1 MKKIYRNFITEEEAN
16 TLKSLSSSKL
26 LESDSEIVEKIL
38 HQLEKDFNFTIR
50 EESYY
55 YTEKYPIGHPWHKD
69 TGNNSHMNWCEVG
82 VSILL
87 EEPISGGSTYY
98 ADNIKGDNKIK
109 SDRKLHDLIAHTS
122 DVYHMIEPHVGNRN
136 VFLIFI

>member
-16 TLKSLSSSKL
+16 ILKDLSSVKL
-26 LESDSEIVEKIL
+26 LESDNKVVKKIL
-38 HQLEKDFNFTIR
+38 CQLKKDFKFTIGK
-50 EESYY
+50 ESYY

-69 TGNNSHMNWCEVG
+69 TGNNDHMNWCEVG

-87 EEPISGGSTYY
+87 EEPISGGDTYY
-98 ADNIKGDNKIK
+98 ADNIKGSNKIK
-109 SDRKLHDLIAHTS
+109 SDRKIYDLIAHTS
-122 DVYHMIEPHVGNRN
+122 DVYHMVEPHVGNRN